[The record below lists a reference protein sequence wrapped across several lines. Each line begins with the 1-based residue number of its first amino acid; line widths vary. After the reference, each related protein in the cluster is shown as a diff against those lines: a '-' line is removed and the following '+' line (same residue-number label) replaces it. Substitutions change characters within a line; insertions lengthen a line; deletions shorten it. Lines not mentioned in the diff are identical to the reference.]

1 MEGSLS
7 TTIAPVLD
15 SKYEQDILQ
24 SLKTLPMKSVGSGI
38 DHCVFDYA
46 NNIIA
51 YPDQDAVIFLYPNK
65 IDKPVHLDVPSGKH
79 SILTQS
85 NKSPLLKRG
94 QITDFFTIE
103 NVPYLC

>member
-1 MEGSLS
+1 MKGSLS
-7 TTIAPVLD
+7 TTITPVLD
-15 SKYEQDILQ
+15 SKYEQNILQ
-24 SLKTLPMKSVGSGI
+24 SLKTLPMNYFGTGVDNCGI
-38 DHCVFDYA
+38 DKCYA

-51 YPDQDAVIFLYPNK
+51 YQDQDALIFLYPNR

-94 QITDFFTIE
+94 QIANLF
-103 NVPYLC
+103 L